1 MRAVRLLPLY
11 SPASV
16 TEEENR
22 YSPTGP
28 HRWTGMETQLHK
40 DMEPE
45 GRTDRQLRGQMDGN
59 TNGQLDKQMDRQT
72 DRLYLANHLS
82 HPIPQPRF
90 LCLPLFTILPSP
102 PSPLNALG
110 ERLDTSYCRH
120 RIKLKR
126 ET

>member
-1 MRAVRLLPLY
+1 MRAMRLLPLY

-45 GRTDRQLRGQMDGN
+45 GRTDSCVDRWMETQMDN
-59 TNGQLDKQMDRQT
+59 
-72 DRLYLANHLS
+72 
-82 HPIPQPRF
+82 
-90 LCLPLFTILPSP
+90 
-102 PSPLNALG
+102 
-110 ERLDTSYCRH
+110 
-120 RIKLKR
+120 
-126 ET
+126 